1 MKTLSVKR
9 VLAFVLAAVMMLS
22 LAPAGA
28 RAAENENLALGK
40 TVTVSSY
47 EDGTNFDGS
56 KITDG
61 DLDPMS
67 RWGTGQNAGAGEWA
81 EIDLGA
87 AAAIKQIDIYFERTD
102 AEQNILA
109 YQVEFCVD
117 GTYTTVY
124 TKNEKA
130 LHHETIVLEEPKLA
144 QKVKLTIL
152 DADGGTL
159 NWVNVGVIEVEL
171 YGELHA
177 EELPAN
183 PNLALGRP
191 ATASNV
197 EGGTSFTADK
207 AVDGSTAAGSRWATD
222 QHVVDPWIEIDLDDG
237 SMMKQINFVFERAG
251 TNQNILAF
259 RIEAENNGTYE
270 TVYTYNGSR
279 PDQRLKVVLDEA
291 VPADKMKVVITNYDG
306 GTSNWAS
313 VSIFEIEVYGRESVS
328 LGDVAQSLN
337 AFAGTVITG
346 DTLPLPE
353 VPAGITVA
361 VNGADFE
368 QIIGKDGSVQQP
380 LTDKTVNVSFTVS
393 DGEKTVI
400 TNDIPVT
407 VQGLYTQGEE
417 GNAKPVVI
425 PEIQEWYSDSDE
437 KLAVSALTKVTY
449 DDAALKAVVEEFVAD
464 YADFTGITLTAVQG
478 EAAANAFNFSLT
490 APDALLGEEG
500 YTMEILSDRINVASV
515 STTGNM
521 YGMQT
526 ILQMVKTDSEGFAV
540 GQMRDYPRFSV
551 RGLLL
556 DIARKPIA
564 MTMVGY
570 ISRTMRYY
578 KMNDL
583 HIHLN
588 DNYIWLEDYGTYA
601 TEDEGFNA
609 YEAFRLESSLT
620 NAAGEDP
627 TAEDYAISKA
637 EFRAFIQSQ
646 RALGMNIIPEIDVP
660 AHAMAFTKVWPELSI
675 DNEMRSGHTL
685 IDHFNLSMPESIAKI
700 KEIFDDYTKDTDEIP
715 ATFDEG
721 TTVHVG
727 ADEYYLSG
735 TLYRQFFN
743 ELVPYIKQTN
753 TVRIWGSLSQM
764 NDNNQTKIIPEAIEN
779 VQMNIWNAG
788 WANYQDMFD
797 MGFQLINTI
806 DTYGYMVPNGNGNR
820 GAYGDYLNLNS
831 VFSSFKPNQVGS
843 ITLPSG
849 DDRVLGAAFA
859 IWNDNIDK
867 RSSGLTE
874 SDVFVRFF
882 DALPFYAE
890 KTWAATGQEKGSAAE
905 LTNLSKKIGI
915 APNTDP
921 YFQLE
926 TEGENHA
933 SYAFETML
941 DASGNGRDL
950 IAGTATVADGFLTL
964 TGGNSFVGTPI
975 KKIGNL
981 NSLSFDITLTEEAQ
995 PGMILFETDAEYYTH
1010 DIRIMEDGTLGFTR
1024 ELHDYSFGYKLPVG
1038 ETVRI
1043 KIVAEQQVTSLY
1055 VNGKL
1060 VGTASGQFVH
1070 NGVVKKS
1077 GIAHSTFALPLERIG
1092 SETNAIKATIENLSV
1107 DKVIV
1112 KDYSDDSRDIPVEVL
1127 TATAGDWQTGYE
1139 ATEGP
1144 AELVL
1149 DGNHDT
1155 IWHTNWYGTSRDNH
1169 WIQFELSEDYT
1180 VDGLRYLPRQG
1191 GGSNGVITQYEIQ
1204 ISNDGE
1210 SFETIASGNWA
1221 NNKNWKAAEFEGVQ
1235 AKFVRLVAIDAI
1247 TDNSYVFASA
1257 AEIRLTGV
1265 KAGEQPH
1272 EHSWGEWTVVFHP
1285 DCVLEGLRERTCA
1298 TCSETEQEAIPALGH
1313 TAAEPVKENEKA
1325 ATCTEDGSYD
1335 SVVCCSVCGA
1345 EISRETVVVPALGH
1359 TEEIIPGK
1367 EATCTETGL
1376 TEGKKCSVCGEVLVE
1391 QEVIPAL
1398 GHDFV
1403 NGECSRCD
1411 AVKEAPFTDVPVGE
1425 FYFDPVEWAVEK
1437 GITTGASETT
1447 FNPGDNCLRGHVVT
1461 FLWRAAGSPEPTSN
1475 ENPFT
1480 DVTEND
1486 FFYKAVLWAVENEIT
1501 NGISATEFGPYTEC
1515 NRAQVVTFLWR
1526 AQGKPRSPRP
1536 IIPSP
1541 MWMLTS
1547 STTSPCCGPWRTVSP
1562 MA

>member
-1 MKTLSVKR
+1 MKKLSCKR
-9 VLAFVLAAVMMLS
+9 LLAFVLAAAMILS
-22 LAPAGA
+22 LAPFRAA
-28 RAAENENLALGK
+28 AAENENLALGK
-40 TVTVSSY
+40 SVTVSSY
-47 EDGTNFDGS
+47 EAGTNFDGS

-61 DLDPMS
+61 SHEAAS
-67 RWGTGQNAGAGEWA
+67 RWGTGQDAGAGEWA
-81 EIDLGA
+81 EIDLGKA
-87 AAAIKQIDIYFERTD
+87 ESIKQIDIYFERSD
-102 AEQNILA
+102 AEQNILS
-109 YQVEFCVD
+109 YQVEFYAN
-117 GTYTTVY
+117 GSYTTVY
-124 TKNEKA
+124 TKSEKA
-130 LHHETIVLEEPKLA
+130 LQHENIVLDEAKSAE
-144 QKVKLTIL
+144 KVKITIL

-159 NWVNVGVIEVEL
+159 NWVNVGIVEVEL
-171 YGELHA
+171 YGDTHA

-183 PNLALGRP
+183 PNIALGRP

-207 AVDGSTAAGSRWATD
+207 AVDGSTTTRWATD
-222 QHVVDPWIEIDLDDG
+222 QNVSDPWIEIDLDDG
-237 SMMKQINFVFERAG
+237 SVIKQINFMFERAG
-251 TNQNILAF
+251 ANQNILAF
-259 RIEAENNGTYE
+259 RIEAEIDGVYE
-270 TVYTYNGSR
+270 TIYTYSGDR

-291 VPADKMKVVITNYDG
+291 VTADKMKVVITNYDG
-306 GTSNWAS
+306 GTAGWAS
-313 VSIFEIEVYGRESVS
+313 VSIFEIEVYSRESVS
-328 LGDVAQSLN
+328 LGDIASSLN

-346 DTLPLPE
+346 NTFELPE
-353 VPAGITVA
+353 APAGTTIEL
-361 VNGADFE
+361 NGADFA
-368 QIIGKDGSVQQP
+368 QVIGKDGSVQQP
-380 LTDKTVNVSFTVS
+380 LTDKTVNVSFKVS
-393 DGEKTVI
+393 DGEKSVI
-400 TNDIPVT
+400 TGDIPVT

-425 PEIQEWYSDSDE
+425 PEIQEWYSDSIY
-437 KLAVSALTKVTY
+437 KLPASELAFVTY
-449 DDAALKAVVEEFVAD
+449 DDAALEAVVAEFVAD
-464 YADFTGITLTAVQG
+464 YEAVTGRKLKASQG
-478 EAAANAFNFSLT
+478 EARANAINFSLT
-490 APDALLGEEG
+490 APDALLGDEG
-500 YTMEILSDRINVASV
+500 YTMQIDYDRINVASV

-526 ILQMVKTDSEGFAV
+526 ILQMVKTDPEGFAV
-540 GQMRDYPRFSV
+540 GQMRDYPRYTV

-564 MTMVGY
+564 LTMVGY
-570 ISRTMRYY
+570 IARTMRYY

-583 HIHLN
+583 HVHLN

-627 TAEDYAISKA
+627 TAEDYSISKA
-637 EFRAFIQSQ
+637 DFRAFIQGQ
-646 RALGMNIIPEIDVP
+646 RAMGMNIVPEIDVP

-753 TVRIWGSLSQM
+753 TVRIWGSLTQM

-779 VQMNIWNAG
+779 VQMNIWSAG
-788 WANYQDMFD
+788 WANFQDMFD
-797 MGFQLINTI
+797 MGFHLINTI

-831 VFSSFKPNQVGS
+831 VFNSFNVNQVGG
-843 ITLPSG
+843 ITLPSS
-849 DDRVLGAAFA
+849 DERVLGAAFA
-859 IWNDNIDK
+859 IWNDNIDR

-874 SDVFVRFF
+874 SDIFTRFF

-890 KTWAATGQEKGSAAE
+890 KTWAATGQEKGSADA
-905 LTNLSKKIGI
+905 LTKLSKTIGI
-915 APNTDP
+915 APNTNP

-926 TEGENHA
+926 TEGETHVA
-933 SYAFETML
+933 YAFETML

-964 TGGNSFVGTPI
+964 TGGNSYVGTPI
-975 KKIGNL
+975 QKIGNL
-981 NSLSFDITLTEEAQ
+981 TNLSFDITLTEEAQ

-1010 DIRIMEDGTLGFTR
+1010 DIRIMDDGTLGFTR
-1024 ELHDYSFGYKLPVG
+1024 ELHDYSFGYTLPVG
-1038 ETVRI
+1038 ETVHI
-1043 KIVAEQQVTSLY
+1043 EIVAEPQVTSLY
-1055 VNGKL
+1055 VDGEL
-1060 VGTASGQFVH
+1060 VGTASGKFVH

-1149 DGNHDT
+1149 DGDPST

-1180 VDGLRYLPRQG
+1180 VDGLRCLPRQG
-1191 GGSNGVITQYEIQ
+1191 GGSNGVITKYEIQ

-1210 SFETIASGNWA
+1210 NFETIASGSWA
-1221 NNKNWKAAEFEGVQ
+1221 NNKDWKAAEFEGVQ
-1235 AKFVRLVAIDAI
+1235 AKYVRLVAVDAV

-1265 KAGEQPH
+1265 KAGEAPH
-1272 EHSWGEWTVVFHP
+1272 EHEWSDWTVTV
-1285 DCVLEGLRERTCA
+1285 
-1298 TCSETEQEAIPALGH
+1298 
-1313 TAAEPVKENEKA
+1313 EP
-1325 ATCTEDGSYD
+1325 TCTEKG
-1335 SVVCCSVCGA
+1335 
-1345 EISRETVVVPALGH
+1345 EETRSC
-1359 TEEIIPGK
+1359 E
-1367 EATCTETGL
+1367 
-1376 TEGKKCSVCGEVLVE
+1376 CGEVE
-1391 QEVIPAL
+1391 TREIEAL
-1398 GHDFV
+1398 GHDYV
-1403 NGECSRCD
+1403 NGKCTRCED
-1411 AVKEAPFTDVPVGE
+1411 ALTSKFEDVKAGDF
-1425 FYFDPVEWAVEK
+1425 FFDPVEWAVEN
-1437 GITTGASETT
+1437 GITTGATATT
-1447 FNPGDNCLRGHVVT
+1447 FDPNGKCLRGHVVT
-1461 FLWRAAGSPEPTSN
+1461 FLWRAAGSPEPTKT
-1475 ENPFT
+1475 ENPFV
-1480 DVTEND
+1480 DVKESD
-1486 FFYKAVLWAVENEIT
+1486 FFYKAVLWAVEEGIT
-1501 NGISATEFGPYTEC
+1501 NGLTATTFGPYAEC

-1526 AQGKPRSPRP
+1526 AMEKPAPASTEHPFTDVAEDQFYFQ
-1536 IIPSP
+1536 P
-1541 MWMLTS
+1541 MLWAVENGITNGLTN
-1547 STTSPCCGPWRTVSP
+1547 TTFGPNATCNRAQVVTFLYRTYNK
-1562 MA
+1562 